1 MTTLLRIKG
10 FFARITAS
18 TDERFEALEKT
29 IADLEKTL
37 EQAIAM
43 MANAPSSRNATFDEI
58 TANSLKIVDGAGECQ
73 IVLGVTETGGG
84 LQISNPAGE
93 PQATLGATSTGGALS
108 INNPAGKLQASLA
121 VTSTG
126 GGLVIY
132 NAAEEQQIGL
142 AVTETGGVLD
152 VNNTAA
158 PQSRGATFDEIT
170 AKTLNIVNDAG
181 KQQAVLT
188 ATETGGVLVT
198 YDSAE
203 VPRAGLH
210 ASETGGQLNEGMH
223 VGNRK
228 TISYSV
234 GQLYAIL
241 PAKRRR
247 C

>member
-73 IVLGVTETGGG
+73 IVLGVTE
-84 LQISNPAGE
+84 
-93 PQATLGATSTGGALS
+93 TGGALS

>member
-93 PQATLGATSTGGALS
+93 PQATLGA
-108 INNPAGKLQASLA
+108 
-121 VTSTG
+121 TSTG

>member
-37 EQAIAM
+37 EQAIAV
-43 MANAPSSRNATFDEI
+43 MAAAPKSRNATFDEI
-58 TANSLKIVDGAGECQ
+58 TAKSLKIVDGAGECQ

-93 PQATLGATSTGGALS
+93 PQATLGATSTGGGLQIS
-108 INNPAGKLQASLA
+108 NPAGKLQAS
-121 VTSTG
+121 
-126 GGLVIY
+126 
-132 NAAEEQQIGL
+132 L

-203 VPRAGLH
+203 VPQVGLH
-210 ASETGGQLNEGMH
+210 ASQTGGQLVVRNSAGEAQAMK
-223 VGNRK
+223 VENC
-228 TISYSV
+228 
-234 GQLYAIL
+234 LYAIL
-241 PAKRRR
+241 PANRRWGWLR
-247 C
+247 WKPVEN